1 MIRQN
6 EYKLRTTSDT
16 HYVWVAGSCDY
27 AHEERCSGGAYFMQ
41 LNDKTIESYT
51 ISDDHTTEFRMILS
65 VMIHAM
71 QILPAD
77 SDIVFLTNVSYIQQ
91 NWDRHPTDKSAN
103 ADLINKC
110 LSEKKRHHSA
120 MVKLVPFHKYHLLP
134 MTHELAHETMKKRL
148 SRNLVGISI
157 NDRESV

>member
-1 MIRQN
+1 
-6 EYKLRTTSDT
+6 
-16 HYVWVAGSCDY
+16 
-27 AHEERCSGGAYFMQ
+27 MQ

-91 NWDRHPTDKSAN
+91 NWDRPPTDKSAN

-134 MTHELAHETMKKRL
+134 MTHELAHEIMKKHRKKL
-148 SRNLVGISI
+148 QTII
-157 NDRESV
+157 

>member
-1 MIRQN
+1 MIRQK
-6 EYKLRTTSDT
+6 EYMLHTTSDT

-41 LNDKTIESYT
+41 LNDKTIESYA

-71 QILPAD
+71 QI
-77 SDIVFLTNVSYIQQ
+77 
-91 NWDRHPTDKSAN
+91 RHPTDKSAN
-103 ADLINKC
+103 ADLISKC

-134 MTHELAHETMKKRL
+134 MTHELAHETMKKHRKKL
-148 SRNLVGISI
+148 QTII
-157 NDRESV
+157 